1 MLQEKIKKIFIF
13 LFVITMFHGCQK
25 EIKNPYKTAE
35 LQDGFPE
42 ILKPIEKS
50 LPFKII
56 SHSILESNNDSID
69 IYFGSLKQGKQN
81 GNWIAL
87 SSNNQ
92 IKQFSTVDF
101 KKKSENEKENDF
113 DLEFNNSRNRVS
125 LRIKELDTIK
135 NRITYSWINRTTLTD
150 SLTVLTIDRPL
161 AKGKIFPSI
170 ELIDINGEKINLD
183 NYKEQTIVIN
193 WWAVW
198 CGPCRKE
205 IPGLNKLVNKY
216 SDRNVRFIS
225 ITDDSIDKVSYFLEN
240 NEFKY
245 DITFVSENSRILFGN
260 SYPKNIVIDSNKTIT
275 LYKEGG
281 NENVWQEIDQH
292 LTELIDIK

>member
-1 MLQEKIKKIFIF
+1 MLN
-13 LFVITMFHGCQK
+13 GCQK
-25 EIKNPYKTAE
+25 ESQDLYKTAE
-35 LQDGFPE
+35 LHDGFPE

-101 KKKSENEKENDF
+101 KTISDNEKENDI
-113 DLEFNNSRNRVS
+113 DLEFNNSKNRVS
-125 LRIKELDTIK
+125 LRIKELDTIN
-135 NRITYSWINRTTLTD
+135 NRITYSWINQTTLTD
-150 SLTVLTIDRPL
+150 TLTVLTIDKPL
-161 AKGKIFPSI
+161 AKGKSFPLI
-170 ELIDINGEKINLD
+170 ELTDINGAKFNMD
-183 NYKEQTIVIN
+183 NFKEQAIVIN

-198 CGPCRKE
+198 CAPCRKE

-216 SDRNVRFIS
+216 SDKNVRFIS
-225 ITDDSIDKVSYFLEN
+225 ITDDSIDKVSNFLEN

-260 SYPKNIVIDSNKTIT
+260 SYPKNIVIDSNNNIT
-275 LYKEGG
+275 LYIEGG
-281 NENVWQEIDQH
+281 NENVWHEIDQH
-292 LTELIDIK
+292 LTELNNIKQKTIANKVAHN